1 MEFRNL
7 RYFLAVYE
15 ELSLTGASKRCFV
28 AQPSISAAIQ
38 QLESELDCELFIRHP
53 RGVSPTRAGNNLYP
67 YAQKVI
73 SDIESLKDL
82 FKDKTQQIQIRMA
95 LMPFLSGQRI
105 SLIIK
110 EMMAMLPTL
119 DLTIVD
125 INDGADLRILSSNMV
140 NPDETFHRLWLDK
153 YVLATPIGH
162 PLSVL
167 AEVPIHMLNGVPFIS
182 RQPCD
187 MMDSWQFALQK
198 SNITLDTKATVR
210 TEEYALD
217 LVAAGL
223 GVSLIPSQSAGTRS
237 DIVTCEISD
246 FTLERVVGLAYV
258 KDHPIP
264 AALLKA
270 IEQAKKSFNS

>member
-1 MEFRNL
+1 MELRTL

-15 ELSLTGASKRCFV
+15 ELSLTAAAKRCFV
-28 AQPSISAAIQ
+28 AQPSISAAIH
-38 QLESELDCELFIRHP
+38 QLESELNCELFIRHP
-53 RGVSPTRAGNNLYP
+53 KGVSPTRAGNNLYP

-73 SDIESLKDL
+73 NDIQSLKGL
-82 FKDKTQQIQIRMA
+82 FQEKTPKISIRMA
-95 LMPFLSGQRI
+95 LMPFLSGQRV

-110 EMMAMLPTL
+110 EMLAILPGL

-125 INDGADLRILSSNMV
+125 INEDADLRILSSNLV
-140 NPDETFHRLWLDK
+140 KQNETFHRLWIDK

-162 PLSVL
+162 PLSL
-167 AEVPIHMLNGVPFIS
+167 LSEVPMQMLNGLPFIS

-187 MMDSWQFALQK
+187 MMDAWQFALQK
-198 SNITLDTKATVR
+198 NNLSFDTKATVK

-223 GVSLIPSQSAGTRS
+223 GVSLIPSQSAGTRA

-246 FTLERVVGLAYV
+246 FILERVVGLAYI

-270 IEQAKKSFNS
+270 IENARNSF

>member
-15 ELSLTGASKRCFV
+15 ELSLTGAAKRCFV

-67 YAQKVI
+67 YAQKLI
-73 SDIESLKDL
+73 NDIQSLKGL
-82 FKDKTQQIQIRMA
+82 FQDKSPQISIRMA

-110 EMMAMLPTL
+110 EMLAMLPGL

-125 INDGADLRILSSNMV
+125 INDSADLRILSSNMV
-140 NPDETFHRLWLDK
+140 TPDETFHRLWLDK
-153 YVLATPIGH
+153 YVLATPVDH

-167 AEVPIHMLNGVPFIS
+167 SEVPMQMLNGLPFIS

-187 MMDSWQFALQK
+187 MIDAWQFALQK
-198 SNITLDTKATVR
+198 NNISLDTKATVK

-223 GVSLIPSQSAGTRS
+223 GVSLIPSQSADTRS
-237 DIVTCEISD
+237 DIVTFEIKD

-258 KDHPIP
+258 KDHPMP
-264 AALLKA
+264 ARLLKA
-270 IEQAKKSFNS
+270 IEKAKNSFSH